1 MGHWAMA
8 PSDLKRKWR
17 WLGRRPLRTCLRLG
31 AAVLGVAVSGW
42 LLAKIWPEPD
52 RIARGAPPNADN
64 PRSLAPFPEE
74 PVTVLIVG
82 IDADRLGDTT
92 NKAAP
97 KGPANADALV
107 LVRISADQ
115 PVQVLQMPTE
125 LAVRLPGGDQPT
137 SLSSLWLKGGVSL
150 VNDAIRE
157 VVGLPEGVPQRYV
170 VMPRQALRSLV
181 DKLGEVDVILGQSY
195 KSEDSSQGYSV
206 NLQAGRQRLNG
217 AQAEQLAR
225 FRKDTLDDANRRTRQ
240 QLLIEALIEQIK
252 APGGIAVIPSL
263 VKLLDS
269 EVETNLSQSEQLSL
283 AAAAI
288 ASPTPAQITQLPL
301 AKRAGDQVLRQIRP
315 GLAAPVWPQP

>member
-52 RIARGAPPNADN
+52 RIARGTPPNADN

-206 NLQAGRQRLNG
+206 NLQAGRQRLDG

>member
-8 PSDLKRKWR
+8 PSDLKWKWR

-52 RIARGAPPNADN
+52 RIARGTPPNADN

-206 NLQAGRQRLNG
+206 NLQAGRQRLDG

-225 FRKDTLDDANRRTRQ
+225 FRKDILDDANRRTRQ

>member
-1 MGHWAMA
+1 MA

-52 RIARGAPPNADN
+52 RIARGTPPNADN

-206 NLQAGRQRLNG
+206 NLQAGRQRLDG

>member
-1 MGHWAMA
+1 MA
-8 PSDLKRKWR
+8 PSDLKRQ
-17 WLGRRPLRTCLRLG
+17 WLGRRPLRTVLRLG
-31 AAVLGVAVSGW
+31 AAVLGVAISGW
-42 LLAKIWPEPD
+42 LLTKLWPEPD

-64 PRSLAPFPEE
+64 PRSLAPYPEE

-82 IDADRLGDTT
+82 VDADKLGDPS

-97 KGPANADALV
+97 EGPANADALL
-107 LVRISADQ
+107 LVRISADE

-137 SLSSLWLKGGVSL
+137 NLSSLWLSGGVSL

-181 DKLGEVDVILGQSY
+181 NKLGEVDVILGQSY
-195 KSEDSSQGYSV
+195 RSEDSSQGYTV
-206 NLQAGRQRLNG
+206 NLQAGRQSLNG
-217 AQAEQLAR
+217 VEAEQLAR
-225 FRKDTLDDANRRTRQ
+225 FRNDTGDDVNRRIRQ
-240 QLLIEALIEQIK
+240 QLLIKALIEQIK
-252 APGGIAVIPSL
+252 APGGIEVIPSL

-288 ASPTPAQITQLPL
+288 ASPTPLQITQLPL
-301 AKRAGDQVLRQIRP
+301 AKRAGDQLLRQLKP
-315 GLAAPVWPQP
+315 GLASPLWPQP

>member
-1 MGHWAMA
+1 MA
-8 PSDLKRKWR
+8 PSDLKRRWR
-17 WLGRRPLRTCLRLG
+17 WLGRHPLRTVLRLG

-42 LLAKIWPEPD
+42 LLTKLWPEPD
-52 RIARGAPPNADN
+52 RIARGIPANADN

-82 IDADRLGDTT
+82 VDADKLGDVS

-115 PVQVLQMPTE
+115 PVQVLQLPTE
-125 LAVRLPGGDQPT
+125 LAVQLPGGNQPT
-137 SLSSLWLKGGVSL
+137 NLSSLWLTGGVSL

-157 VVGLPEGVPQRYV
+157 VVGLPEDVPQRYV

-195 KSEDSSQGYSV
+195 KSKDSSQGYSV

-217 AQAEQLAR
+217 VQAEQLVR
-225 FRKDTLDDANRRTRQ
+225 FRKDTRDDANRRVRQ
-240 QLLIEALIEQIK
+240 ELLIEALIEQIK

-288 ASPTPAQITQLPL
+288 ASPTPVQITQFPL
-301 AKRAGDQVLRQIRP
+301 AKRAGDQLLRQVKS
-315 GLAAPVWPQP
+315 GLAAPIWPQP

>member
-1 MGHWAMA
+1 M
-8 PSDLKRKWR
+8 
-17 WLGRRPLRTCLRLG
+17 RTCLRLG

-42 LLAKIWPEPD
+42 LLAKIWPAPD
-52 RIARGAPPNADN
+52 RIARGTPPNADN

-157 VVGLPEGVPQRYV
+157 VVGLPQGVPQRYV

-225 FRKDTLDDANRRTRQ
+225 FRKDILDDANRRTRQ